1 MFRRPAPAGRR
12 GSTCGRPALQH
23 PAGPF
28 FSRWD
33 GCSLDVVVSSS
44 IRLAAQWEKA
54 VVFRLGKFHSIKG
67 PGLFMII
74 PLIDQLRMVDTRVLA
89 VNIPKQQV
97 ITRDNVP
104 VTIDGVLFFRVDNA
118 AEAIIMVQ
126 DYRYVISQ
134 YAQTSLRDVIGQMT
148 LDQLLTER
156 EEIAKSIEQ
165 HVEKDTKG
173 WGLEVTGLRIQDI
186 DMPEELKK
194 MMSRQASAERE
205 KRATITKAEGDKEA
219 AVNLSLAAR
228 TMAESPGAMQLRTL
242 QTIDGLGPTASNT
255 VVLAV
260 PIDVLESL
268 GSLKDAF
275 RSRGPRLD
283 RAAGV
288 RGDYQEE
295 RNTNDTGCS
304 SRTPWYHE
312 RGRWPALWFA
322 FAYASVGDARRS
334 DHQAE
339 GHSKTRRP
347 WTTQSSGCNATGS
360 RARGKD
366 GRTSPVSHHG
376 SGIRPARGL
385 IGGRGP
391 EWGGCTALVESEGR
405 GQTTWTAAPTGGS
418 NGPGRREGRGRLCAS
433 CHTSLPIALARPS
446 LGRQLG
452 EATAGAIE
460 KKLID
465 NMKKRVENWETIVDG
480 ATSDK
485 DPFQCF
491 YSDKEP
497 ESLGTE
503 AVLNALILVN
513 HDARRKS
520 GVLSTVTQKALGH
533 LWEQQQEDG
542 AWAWLDFGLNPWEKD
557 GAYYGASLA
566 AVAVGSAGKSYYD
579 RAEVRPR
586 SPL

>member
-1 MFRRPAPAGRR
+1 MINYISGLVFVVLLLLGGVGTIAIGQQSVPLAFLF
-12 GSTCGRPALQH
+12 AL
-23 PAGPF
+23 GWLF
-28 FSRWD
+28 V
-33 GCSLDVVVSSS
+33 DVVISSS

-54 VVFRLGKFHSIKG
+54 VVFRLGKFHTIKG

-89 VNIPKQQV
+89 VSIPKQQV

-165 HVEKDTKG
+165 HVENDTKG
-173 WGLEVTGLRIQDI
+173 WGLEVTGLRIQDV

-275 RSRGPRLD
+275 RSRGP
-283 RAAGV
+283 G
-288 RGDYQEE
+288 
-295 RNTNDTGCS
+295 
-304 SRTPWYHE
+304 
-312 RGRWPALWFA
+312 
-322 FAYASVGDARRS
+322 
-334 DHQAE
+334 
-339 GHSKTRRP
+339 
-347 WTTQSSGCNATGS
+347 TGS
-360 RARGKD
+360 IA
-366 GRTSPVSHHG
+366 P
-376 SGIRPARGL
+376 PA
-385 IGGRGP
+385 
-391 EWGGCTALVESEGR
+391 
-405 GQTTWTAAPTGGS
+405 
-418 NGPGRREGRGRLCAS
+418 
-433 CHTSLPIALARPS
+433 
-446 LGRQLG
+446 
-452 EATAGAIE
+452 
-460 KKLID
+460 
-465 NMKKRVENWETIVDG
+465 
-480 ATSDK
+480 
-485 DPFQCF
+485 
-491 YSDKEP
+491 
-497 ESLGTE
+497 
-503 AVLNALILVN
+503 
-513 HDARRKS
+513 
-520 GVLSTVTQKALGH
+520 
-533 LWEQQQEDG
+533 
-542 AWAWLDFGLNPWEKD
+542 
-557 GAYYGASLA
+557 
-566 AVAVGSAGKSYYD
+566 
-579 RAEVRPR
+579 
-586 SPL
+586 